1 MFSSL
6 ASELVGA
13 RQLVRQDGGRPAQIA
28 GRNWST
34 SYVSSNHE
42 IPPLPDGIS
51 WYIISA
57 MIDRQTDIRLVRNA
71 LRRSRVVA
79 LLGPRQCGKTTLAR
93 QFVAADSI
101 NYFDLE
107 DPEGVARLT
116 EPNTALRPLKGLVV
130 IDEIQRRPELFP
142 LLRVLA
148 DRKPLP
154 ARFLILGSAAPD
166 LLSQS
171 SETLA
176 GRLETVLLEGFR
188 LGDLGPRAQ
197 GRLWLRGGF
206 PLAYTARSEG
216 DSVAWRRQFLQ
227 TFLERDIPQLGI
239 QIPAVALRR
248 FWNMLAHYHAQTW
261 NGAELA
267 RALAV
272 SESTVRRYLDLLTG
286 VFMLRQLPPWFENLS
301 KRQVKA
307 PKVFV
312 RDSGLLHALLGIA
325 NQRDLEL
332 HPKVGASW
340 EGYAVEEVLKALQ
353 PDEAYYWATHQ
364 GAEIDLVLFKH
375 GRRLGVECKRK
386 DAPTLTP
393 SMRIALNDLNLDR
406 LVVVYP
412 GKRRYAL
419 SDQVEV
425 IPLVE
430 MVAAVGGAASLF
442 KKPRR

>member
-1 MFSSL
+1 
-6 ASELVGA
+6 
-13 RQLVRQDGGRPAQIA
+13 
-28 GRNWST
+28 
-34 SYVSSNHE
+34 
-42 IPPLPDGIS
+42 
-51 WYIISA
+51 
-57 MIDRQTDIRLVRNA
+57 MIDRRTDIGLVRTA

-79 LLGPRQCGKTTLAR
+79 LLGPRQCGKTTLAQ
-93 QFVAADSI
+93 QFVPADSD

-107 DPEGVARLT
+107 DPESVARLA
-116 EPNTALRPLKGLVV
+116 EPNLALRPLKGLVV

-154 ARFLILGSAAPD
+154 ARFLILGSASPD

-176 GRLETVLLEGFR
+176 GRLETVHLEGFR
-188 LGDLGPRAQ
+188 LADPGPSAQ

-227 TFLERDIPQLGI
+227 TFLERDIPQLGV

-248 FWNMLAHYHAQTW
+248 FWSMLAHYHAQTW

-286 VFMLRQLPPWFENLS
+286 VFMLRQLPPWFENIS

-325 NQRDLEL
+325 DRRSLEL

-340 EGYAVEEVLKALQ
+340 EGFAVEEVLKALR

-375 GRRLGVECKRK
+375 GRRIGVECKRK

-393 SMRIALNDLNLDR
+393 SMRIALRDLKLDR

-412 GKRRYAL
+412 GERRYLLA
-419 SDQVEV
+419 DRVEV
-425 IPLVE
+425 IPLIE
-430 MVAAVGGAASLF
+430 LAGAEGGAAGLF
-442 KKPRR
+442 KKRRR

>member
-1 MFSSL
+1 
-6 ASELVGA
+6 
-13 RQLVRQDGGRPAQIA
+13 
-28 GRNWST
+28 
-34 SYVSSNHE
+34 
-42 IPPLPDGIS
+42 
-51 WYIISA
+51 
-57 MIDRQTDIRLVRNA
+57 MIDRKTDISLVRTA
-71 LRRSRVVA
+71 IRRSRVVT

-93 QFVAADSI
+93 QFVPEDSV

-107 DPEGVARLT
+107 DPQSMARLS
-116 EPNTALRPLKGLVV
+116 EPDLALRRLKGLVV
-130 IDEIQRRPELFP
+130 IDEIQRRPELLP

-154 ARFLILGSAAPD
+154 ARFLVLGSAAPD

-176 GRLETVLLEGFR
+176 GRLETVHLEGFR
-188 LGDLGPRAQ
+188 LGDLGPSRQ
-197 GRLWLRGGF
+197 NRHWLRGGF
-206 PLAYTARSEG
+206 PLAYTAKSETN
-216 DSVAWRRQFLQ
+216 SMVWRRQFLQ
-227 TFLERDIPQLGI
+227 TFLERDLPQLGI
-239 QIPAVALRR
+239 QIPSVALGR

-267 RALAV
+267 RAFAV

-307 PKVFV
+307 PKVYV

-325 NQRDLEL
+325 DRRNLEL

-340 EGYAVEEVLKALQ
+340 EGFAVEEVLKALR

-375 GRRLGVECKRK
+375 GRRVGVECKRM
-386 DAPTLTP
+386 DAPIMTP
-393 SMRIALNDLNLDR
+393 SMRIALSDLRLDR

-412 GKRRYAL
+412 GNHRYAL
-419 SDQVEV
+419 AARVNV

-430 MVAAVGGAASLF
+430 LIGSEADAVW
-442 KKPRR
+442 K

>member
-1 MFSSL
+1 M
-6 ASELVGA
+6 VYY
-13 RQLVRQDGGRPAQIA
+13 Q
-28 GRNWST
+28 
-34 SYVSSNHE
+34 
-42 IPPLPDGIS
+42 
-51 WYIISA
+51 A
-57 MIDRQTDIRLVRNA
+57 MIDRKADLSLVRTA

-93 QFVAADSI
+93 QLVPANSE

-107 DPEGVARLT
+107 DPQSVARLA
-116 EPNTALRPLKGLVV
+116 EPGLALRPLRGLVV

-148 DRKPLP
+148 DRMPLP
-154 ARFLILGSAAPD
+154 ARFLILGSASPD

-188 LGDLGPRAQ
+188 LEDLGARAQ
-197 GRLWLRGGF
+197 NRLWVRGGF
-206 PLAYTARSEG
+206 PLSYTARSEG
-216 DSVAWRRQFLQ
+216 DSMAWRRQFVQ

-239 QIPAVALRR
+239 QIPSVALRR
-248 FWNMLAHYHAQTW
+248 FWSMLAHYHAQTF

-267 RALAV
+267 RALSI

-301 KRQVKA
+301 KRQVKS

-325 NQRDLEL
+325 NRRELEL

-340 EGYAVEEVLKALQ
+340 EGYAVEEVLKAVR
-353 PDEAYYWATHQ
+353 PEEAYFWATQQ
-364 GAEIDLVLFKH
+364 GAELDLLLFKQ
-375 GRRLGVECKRK
+375 GRRLGVECKRM
-386 DAPTLTP
+386 DAPHLTP
-393 SMRIALNDLNLDR
+393 SMRIALEDLKLDR
-406 LVVVYP
+406 LLVVYP
-412 GKRRYAL
+412 GQRRYAL
-419 SDQVEV
+419 AERVEV
-425 IPLVE
+425 IPLGELVCTGQ
-430 MVAAVGGAASLF
+430 AATIF
-442 KKPRR
+442 KARRR

>member
-1 MFSSL
+1 MVYS
-6 ASELVGA
+6 
-13 RQLVRQDGGRPAQIA
+13 Q
-28 GRNWST
+28 
-34 SYVSSNHE
+34 
-42 IPPLPDGIS
+42 
-51 WYIISA
+51 A
-57 MIDRQTDIRLVRNA
+57 MIDRKTDISLVRTA

-93 QFVAADSI
+93 HFVPPDSV

-107 DPEGVARLT
+107 DPQSVARLS
-116 EPNTALRPLKGLVV
+116 EPDLALRRLKGLVV
-130 IDEIQRRPELFP
+130 IDEIQRRPELLP

-154 ARFLILGSAAPD
+154 ARFLVLGSAAPD

-176 GRLETVLLEGFR
+176 GRLETVRLEGFR
-188 LGDLGPRAQ
+188 LGDLGPNAQ
-197 GRLWLRGGF
+197 DRLWLRGGF
-206 PLAYTARSEG
+206 PLAYTAKSEA
-216 DSVAWRRQFLQ
+216 DSMAWRGQFLQ

-239 QIPAVALRR
+239 QIPAIALRR

-261 NGAELA
+261 SGTELA

-301 KRQVKA
+301 KRQVKS

-312 RDSGLLHALLGIA
+312 RDSGLLHALLGVA
-325 NQRDLEL
+325 NQRNLEL

-340 EGYAVEEVLKALQ
+340 EGFAVEEVLKVLR

-375 GRRLGVECKRK
+375 GHRIGVECKRM

-393 SMRIALNDLNLDR
+393 SMRIALSDLMLDR
-406 LVVVYP
+406 LIVVHP
-412 GKRRYAL
+412 GDRRYAL
-419 SDQVEV
+419 TDDVEV
-425 IPLVE
+425 IPLIE
-430 MVAAVGGAASLF
+430 LVGAEGNTASVF
-442 KKPRR
+442 RKRRR